1 MKFSSRLLRK
11 GTLIPET
18 RVVFQRW
25 QDGESVAANV
35 QVALAD
41 NPTGVRSA
49 NWLHEVVATLRTRLG
64 EMPATELRS
73 LAALARSGVSDPVWQ
88 ACLHWHAAR
97 VDALYYPFMTEWL
110 FTEYQRD
117 ADRLSAADV
126 APWVR
131 QQVAALKGEDAAL
144 SEYGVIR
151 AARDLLRTAADYG
164 VLSRTLLKTFP
175 PYRLPDAALLYLLHA
190 LAETTPN
197 ARRLLESPDWRLYRL
212 EASEVEREVL
222 RLHQH
227 RQLHY
232 DAAGSLAQLTLPYPS
247 AADYAQSLP
256 P

>member
-18 RVVFQRW
+18 RVVFQHWR
-25 QDGESVAANV
+25 DGESAAVNVAA
-35 QVALAD
+35 ALAD
-41 NPTGVRSA
+41 NPIGARSGS
-49 NWLHEVVATLRTRLG
+49 WLHEVVATLRTRLG
-64 EMPATELRS
+64 AMPAAELGS
-73 LAALARSGVSDPVWQ
+73 LAALARSGVSEPVWQ

-110 FTEYQRD
+110 FGEYQRG
-117 ADRLSAADV
+117 ADGLGATDV

-131 QQVAALKGEDAAL
+131 RQVAALKGAEDAW
-144 SEYGVIR
+144 SEYGVLR

-164 VLSRTLLKTFP
+164 VLSRTVRKTFA

-212 EASEVEREVL
+212 EANDVERELL

-227 RQLHY
+227 RLLHY
-232 DAAGSLAQLTLPYPS
+232 DAAGSLAQLTLPWRS
-247 AADYAQSLP
+247 AADYARTLP
-256 P
+256 V